1 MVKRVAL
8 EHRFSSAE
16 LVSEHCDRAMMLEKS
31 LEGGNIAVCVKD
43 SSKKVLTQ
51 NEYCHTACGDRVGE
65 ICDVGCMELYTND
78 CDQQWK
84 DWGSHIYK
92 NSKVH
97 GNFYDVTLLCTA
109 QRIITFLQPLK
120 EKYETALACYKEKGL
135 TKREIEVIFLTIQ
148 GVSNANICQRLS
160 ISKATLRTHLNNVY
174 TKLRKLGD
182 MPEFMPA
189 NRTIGSIV
197 PSGGHG
203 QS

>member
-8 EHRFSSAE
+8 EHCFSSAD
-16 LVSEHCDRAMMLEKS
+16 LVSEHCERAMILEKS

-51 NEYCHTACGDRVGE
+51 NEYCRTACGDRVGE
-65 ICDVGCMELYTND
+65 ICGVGCMELYAND
-78 CDQQWK
+78 RDHQWK
-84 DWGSHIYK
+84 DWGSHVYK

-120 EKYETALACYKEKGL
+120 EKYATALACYKEKGL

-148 GVSNANICQRLS
+148 GVSNSDICRRLA

-182 MPEFMPA
+182 LLEFIPA
-189 NRTIGSIV
+189 NRLIGGV
-197 PSGGHG
+197 VSGGG